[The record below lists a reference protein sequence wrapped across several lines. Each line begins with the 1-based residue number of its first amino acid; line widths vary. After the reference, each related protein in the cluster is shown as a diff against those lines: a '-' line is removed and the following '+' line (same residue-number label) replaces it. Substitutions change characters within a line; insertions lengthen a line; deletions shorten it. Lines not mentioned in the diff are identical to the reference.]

1 MVAMKWLTRDVFLI
15 ALSAFFA
22 DAGYQA
28 LIAGFPIFIVFYLK
42 APVYDY
48 GLAMAIAFGIGS
60 LFSYFGGVL
69 GDRYGKRKIAILGN
83 SLIPILSFSGMA
95 SGVAEAIGLFSAGW
109 WARNFRSPARR
120 GIMSGVSSRL
130 DRGRAFGFLNAL
142 DVGGGVLA
150 VAYLAVLLGYGISL
164 RYIFL
169 LTLIPIVASTL
180 CLVALKY
187 RDVHHSSAM
196 KLRYR
201 STARRNRKTYFGV
214 LAATMLYGLAFYS
227 LGFPIITI
235 AESSDAVAGIAS
247 YAVFLLV
254 AAIMGYVIG
263 RGSKNRLVKLALLGY
278 FAAGI
283 GSAVIGVS
291 YAVGAGV
298 FFMYVGVGVLGFAA
312 GAIETLEPTIIS
324 LISKSRTIGRS
335 MGSLGAARS
344 LGIFMANAIMGIVYF
359 VSPVYAYAYAG
370 LLAIS
375 AAAIMLLA
383 SRGQKDI

>member
-1 MVAMKWLTRDVFLI
+1 
-15 ALSAFFA
+15 
-22 DAGYQA
+22 
-28 LIAGFPIFIVFYLK
+28 
-42 APVYDY
+42 
-48 GLAMAIAFGIGS
+48 
-60 LFSYFGGVL
+60 
-69 GDRYGKRKIAILGN
+69 
-83 SLIPILSFSGMA
+83 
-95 SGVAEAIGLFSAGW
+95 
-109 WARNFRSPARR
+109 
-120 GIMSGVSSRL
+120 
-130 DRGRAFGFLNAL
+130 
-142 DVGGGVLA
+142 
-150 VAYLAVLLGYGISL
+150 
-164 RYIFL
+164 
-169 LTLIPIVASTL
+169 
-180 CLVALKY
+180 
-187 RDVHHSSAM
+187 
-196 KLRYR
+196 
-201 STARRNRKTYFGV
+201 
-214 LAATMLYGLAFYS
+214 
-227 LGFPIITI
+227 
-235 AESSDAVAGIAS
+235 SDAVAGIAS